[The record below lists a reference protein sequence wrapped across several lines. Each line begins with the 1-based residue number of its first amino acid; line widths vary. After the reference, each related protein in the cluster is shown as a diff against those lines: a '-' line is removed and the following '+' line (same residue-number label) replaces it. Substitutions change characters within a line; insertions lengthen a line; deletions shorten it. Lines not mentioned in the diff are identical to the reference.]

1 MTDLQKI
8 QKRLSESRESVN
20 ELSMKADRSEAEE
33 TKLTELRTKHTSV
46 EKEYR
51 EALEA
56 TTDPKVIVRDGETRE
71 FDEILSRSTVGRILT
86 SALSQRATDGAEAEL
101 QAHFGL
107 TSNQVPLEMLETRAV
122 TPAPSDVGA
131 SQQPIIP
138 AIFPDG
144 VASFLGV
151 GMPTV
156 GVGEATYTVLT
167 TGATVHTPAKSA
179 DAAETT
185 GAFSASVLSP
195 KRAQA
200 SFFWAIEDEARL
212 AGMEDALRTNL
223 TQALSSKFDNILL
236 NDSTA
241 GLLGGG
247 LTAPSDPSDVVDW
260 PGYKKLLTDQVDGHY
275 ASMPDQVRM
284 LIGSKTYAHQESLYR
299 VLSTA
304 GGVNE
309 SSYELLV
316 RKSGGVRI
324 SSHVVA
330 PSANIQGLIA
340 VRRPSAVHAV
350 MPIWRGVTLIPDRI
364 TKAASGQVQL
374 TAVALYGLAVLRS
387 AGFGRLKVKLA

>member
-1 MTDLQKI
+1 MTPLQKA
-8 QKRLSESRESVN
+8 QLKLSTSREAAN
-20 ELSMKADRSEAEE
+20 DLAAKADRTPEE
-33 TKLTELRTKHTSV
+33 DQKLTELRNKHKEL

-51 EALEA
+51 TALEP
-56 TTDPKVIVRDGETRE
+56 TVEPRVTVRDGETRE
-71 FDEILSRSTVGRILT
+71 FDELLSRSTVGRVLT
-86 SALSQRATDGAEAEL
+86 AALSQRSTDGAEAEL
-101 QAHFGL
+101 QQHFGL
-107 TSNQVPLEMLETRAV
+107 AANQIALEQLETRAV
-122 TPAPSDVGA
+122 TPAPSDVGS

-167 TGATVHTPAKSA
+167 TGATVHTPAKSSA
-179 DAAETT
+179 AAETT

-200 SFFWAIEDEARL
+200 SFFWSIEDEARL
-212 AGMEDALRTNL
+212 AGMEDALRSNL

-247 LTAPSDPSDVVDW
+247 LTAPNDPSSVVDW
-260 PGYKKLLTDQVDGHY
+260 PGYKGLLTDQVDGHY

-284 LIGSKTYAHQESLYR
+284 LIGSKTYTHMETLYR
-299 VLSTA
+299 VLA
-304 GGVNE
+304 ANGGVNE

-340 VRRPSAVHAV
+340 VRRPSALHAV
-350 MPIWRGVTLIPDRI
+350 MPLWRGITLIPDRV
-364 TKAASGQVQL
+364 TKAANGQVQL
-374 TAVALYGLAVLRS
+374 TAVALYGLSVLRS